1 MKTEKELNE
10 QIDILTEEYIKK
22 IIEIGCTDFLMLME
36 TEDLDDLEDYDEEQQ
51 IIIKESYNTPQYKQA
66 KKIFEEYVEKRKP
79 LLLQLVDNVEEEYNE
94 IIYDYNEKFFNKF
107 EDLQLG
113 MSNIEN
119 NEQALPKFEMPEY
132 EEYDGE
138 DDINDIEDE
147 DISDEQYDIFMEKM
161 EDVFTDINNI
171 FSNISDIEGNVN
183 YYFPSEL
190 KIKEEIFS
198 ILKEIEEKTDTMAE
212 KIMKL
217 VNYME

>member
-22 IIEIGCTDFLMLME
+22 IIEIGCEDFSMLMA

-51 IIIKESYNTPQYKQA
+51 IIIKQSYNSPQYKQA
-66 KKIFEEYVEKRKP
+66 KEVFEEYVEKRKP

-94 IIYDYNEKFFNKF
+94 IIYYYNEKFFNKF
-107 EDLQLG
+107 
-113 MSNIEN
+113 
-119 NEQALPKFEMPEY
+119 NEYVE
-132 EEYDGE
+132 
-138 DDINDIEDE
+138 E

-171 FSNISDIEGNVN
+171 FSNVNDIEHNIN
-183 YYFPSEL
+183 YDFPNEFKL
-190 KIKEEIFS
+190 KEEIFS
-198 ILKEIEEKTDTMAE
+198 LLKEIEEKTDTMAY

-217 VNYME
+217 VYYMK